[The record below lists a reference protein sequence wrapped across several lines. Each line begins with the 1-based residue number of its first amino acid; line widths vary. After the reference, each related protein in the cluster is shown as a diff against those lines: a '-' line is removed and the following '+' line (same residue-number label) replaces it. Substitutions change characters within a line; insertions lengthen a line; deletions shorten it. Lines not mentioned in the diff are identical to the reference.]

1 MIKMKYQKITNLLDI
16 TPNQPTKFR
25 AKSWVEI
32 NDNSRG
38 TYSTNSQIKFKT
50 SLLRSSLFDSSD
62 AYMLASGTIT
72 ILEREQMM

>member
-1 MIKMKYQKITNLLDI
+1 MKYQKITNLLDI

-38 TYSTNSQIKFKT
+38 KYSTNSQIKFKT

>member
-1 MIKMKYQKITNLLDI
+1 MKYQKITNLLDI

-38 TYSTNSQIKFKT
+38 KYSTNSQMKFKT